1 MDLLF
6 TNIDEPYSKVKWI
19 WYDMWG
25 FDFAFGHPKAL
36 RAVTLEMIWEGMPW
50 RLNFPDFKGPQILI
64 SPL

>member
-1 MDLLF
+1 
-6 TNIDEPYSKVKWI
+6 
-19 WYDMWG
+19 MWG